1 MESRRGYRGGG
12 REGKETKSDNERRK
26 ARRGK
31 CVQGHGNEYLQIQCK
46 VLADALK
53 VYVKQKKNR
62 EHVEKRRIERE
73 VKEDGR
79 IKDQKKGSVRIMRV

>member
-1 MESRRGYRGGG
+1 MDRYDWSDWRVDGVIEGGG
-12 REGKETKSDNERRK
+12 RDGKETKSDNERRK

-53 VYVKQKKNR
+53 VYVKQKKKI
-62 EHVEKRRIERE
+62 ESMLKRGE
-73 VKEDGR
+73 
-79 IKDQKKGSVRIMRV
+79 